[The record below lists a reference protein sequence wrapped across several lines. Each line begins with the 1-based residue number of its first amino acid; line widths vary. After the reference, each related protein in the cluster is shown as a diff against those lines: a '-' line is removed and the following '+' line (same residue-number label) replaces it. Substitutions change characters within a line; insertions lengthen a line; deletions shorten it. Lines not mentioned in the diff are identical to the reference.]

1 MMTKKHRMM
10 ILKQIHFIRL
20 SQHFKHDMPLQLLI
34 HLFVGFPTYV
44 AFKNKNYMPI
54 LLEKQIRH
62 CSTANFL
69 CLLDDREVRKLLYF
83 LG

>member
-1 MMTKKHRMM
+1 
-10 ILKQIHFIRL
+10 
-20 SQHFKHDMPLQLLI
+20 MPLHLLI

-69 CLLDDREVRKLLYF
+69 CFLDGRGGSAIMVFFGLKLELTF
-83 LG
+83 L

>member
-1 MMTKKHRMM
+1 
-10 ILKQIHFIRL
+10 
-20 SQHFKHDMPLQLLI
+20 MPLHLLI

-44 AFKNKNYMPI
+44 AFNNKNYMPI

-69 CLLDDREVRKLLYF
+69 CFLDGREGSDIMVFFWIKIGIEFCRKF
-83 LG
+83 ITIIILGGSTSLVWL